1 MNYSVYLY
9 NDADCDLLLGHDH
22 WVRCLAVVSNGME
35 ILSGSYDNT
44 MRRWSVHTGQCLQV
58 YRGHSYIVY
67 CVAELRNGN
76 VMSGSYESIKVW
88 NRVTGECLQTLEGHT
103 CAVFGI
109 TVCPNGDVVSASGDG
124 SLMVWRAENAPSA
137 PYVCRQTISSA
148 HNSYVVYCIINVPHS
163 DDLISGGGDNSVKV
177 WHRENPTADY
187 SCVETY
193 QGHTRAVWSVAVMG
207 NGNIVSSSYDK
218 TVKVWSRETR
228 ACLYT
233 LAGHTA
239 RVCGVAVLAD
249 GELVSVSYDKTIKIW
264 M

>member
-1 MNYSVYLY
+1 M
-9 NDADCDLLLGHDH
+9 
-22 WVRCLAVVSNGME
+22 RCLAVVSNGTE

-58 YRGHSYIVY
+58 YRGHRDFVY

-103 CAVFGI
+103 FYVYGI
-109 TVCPNGDVVSASGDG
+109 TVCPNGDVVSASTDG
-124 SLMVWRAENAPSA
+124 SLRVWRAGNAPSA
-137 PYVCRQTISSA
+137 PYVCLQTIADA
-148 HNSYVVYCIINVPHS
+148 HNSSGVNCITTVPHS
-163 DDLISGGGDNSVKV
+163 DDLISGGDDTSVKV

-193 QGHTRAVWSVAVMG
+193 QGHTNLVWSVAVMS
-207 NGNIVSSSYDK
+207 NGNIVSSSFDK

-228 ACLYT
+228 ACVYT

-239 RVCGVAVLAD
+239 TVRGVAVFAD
-249 GELVSVSYDKTIKIW
+249 GELVSVSDDKTVKIW